1 MNLANGGSAAMEMNG
16 SAVVNLASK
25 CDKTAVLAINTEHNM
40 INLRQ
45 ELYNLCQCA
54 DGSLPAVDY
63 LQMLDIHST
72 LPRENRVALIGE
84 LKAIIA
90 AIKELCTD
98 DEVAMFE
105 FYFQRLDLAGQPRC
119 LLRLAKLVYPQNTYD
134 GALIAKKWRGDKFSS
149 AGHARKMIADN
160 EVDSSN
166 QKLSKLLIGF
176 IDLDTVLASDIEELL
191 IKNLKR
197 NHYG

>member
-1 MNLANGGSAAMEMNG
+1 
-16 SAVVNLASK
+16 
-25 CDKTAVLAINTEHNM
+25 M
-40 INLRQ
+40 IDLRQ

-90 AIKELCTD
+90 KIKELCTA

-105 FYFQRLDLAGQPRC
+105 FYFQRLDLAGQPSC
-119 LLRLAKLVYPQNTYD
+119 LLRLAKFAYPKNTYV
-134 GALIAKKWRGDKFSS
+134 GALIAKKWRGDKFRADYMIAKALGCS
-149 AGHARKMIADN
+149 AGEARKMIADN
-160 EVDSSN
+160 EPDLSK
-166 QKLSKLLIGF
+166 QKLSKLLVGF
-176 IDLDTVLASDIEELL
+176 IDLDTMLASEIERLL
-191 IKNLKR
+191 IKNLMMFKSEPVTR
-197 NHYG
+197 YL

>member
-1 MNLANGGSAAMEMNG
+1 
-16 SAVVNLASK
+16 
-25 CDKTAVLAINTEHNM
+25 M
-40 INLRQ
+40 INLRD

-105 FYFQRLDLAGQPRC
+105 FYFQRLDLAGQPSC
-119 LLRLAKLVYPQNTYD
+119 LLRLAKLVYPKNTYV
-134 GALIAKKWRGDKFSS
+134 GTLIAKKWRGDKFRADS
-149 AGHARKMIADN
+149 MIAQALGSKERNARDIAFRHKSSLGTLLDN
-160 EVDSSN
+160 FVDLN
-166 QKLSKLLIGF
+166 FL
-176 IDLDTVLASDIEELL
+176 LASDIERLL
-191 IKNLKR
+191 NQ
-197 NHYG
+197 HMY